1 MCAERAK
8 VKLCARVA
16 AVCMN
21 LCKRKG
27 GREVVE
33 EDKTQKAGELKS
45 EAWRE
50 LEENECLGKC
60 EIVEAYLQGQIHGQT
75 REREVA
81 ALRSRNHGETSWHA
95 QYRE

>member
-8 VKLCARVA
+8 GQAL
-16 AVCMN
+16 
-21 LCKRKG
+21 RKSASSFPEFVQEE
-27 GREVVE
+27 RRTEVVE
-33 EDKTQKAGELKS
+33 EDKTQKAGDLKS
-45 EAWRE
+45 EVWRG

-81 ALRSRNHGETSWHA
+81 ALRFAKSR
-95 QYRE
+95 

>member
-1 MCAERAK
+1 
-8 VKLCARVA
+8 
-16 AVCMN
+16 MN
-21 LCKRKG
+21 LCKRRG

-33 EDKTQKAGELKS
+33 EDKTHKAGELKS
-45 EAWRE
+45 EQWRG

-81 ALRSRNHGETSWHA
+81 ALRSRNHGETSWNA
-95 QYRE
+95 QIP